1 MPLFKKNATNVATWQ
16 YVLNKAS
23 VHKEAAKKFLSYAA
37 GYEGSAAYAEHMKKL
52 PARLDIILEGNL
64 DIPDLDIL
72 KKYAEELE
80 LKSRPLSKTPM
91 KDIKAIG
98 ELFQKYITD
107 EISLDEFCQRA
118 ENVLP

>member
-1 MPLFKKNATNVATWQ
+1 
-16 YVLNKAS
+16 
-23 VHKEAAKKFLSYAA
+23 
-37 GYEGSAAYAEHMKKL
+37 MKKL